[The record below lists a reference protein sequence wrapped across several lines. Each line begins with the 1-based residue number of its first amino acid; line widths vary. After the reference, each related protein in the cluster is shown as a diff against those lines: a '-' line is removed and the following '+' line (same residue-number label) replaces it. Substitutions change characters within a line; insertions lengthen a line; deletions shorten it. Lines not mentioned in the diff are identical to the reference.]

1 MSTGNHGVI
10 GYVRCWSCTQTWGV
24 RGLLENLEAQVIC
37 LLCTGTWDVIIMS
50 ARKLGNIL
58 AISIM
63 SALCWDVGCSSEL
76 SARKLGDV
84 PIMSALYSNLGGTV
98 NYWPNSITINR
109 Y

>member
-1 MSTGNHGVI
+1 MLVLYSDLGGKRSAGKLGGTG
-10 GYVRCWSCTQTWGV
+10 YS
-24 RGLLENLEAQVIC
+24 

-63 SALCWDVGCSSEL
+63 SALCWDVGGSGEL

-84 PIMSALYSNLGGTV
+84 PIMSALYSNLGGL
-98 NYWPNSITINR
+98 
-109 Y
+109 